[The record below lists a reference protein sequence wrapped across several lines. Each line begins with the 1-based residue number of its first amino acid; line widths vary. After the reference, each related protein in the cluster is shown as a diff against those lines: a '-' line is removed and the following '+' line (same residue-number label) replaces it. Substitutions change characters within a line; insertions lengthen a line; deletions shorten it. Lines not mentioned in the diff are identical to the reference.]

1 MAGHVPAGPG
11 AGEGDGRV
19 RDGHGLSLPGGGW
32 LVPWVRMPTPSS
44 RRVTASVRVRGVL
57 VRLMCRSSSWMATST
72 RTSRVRT
79 PSPVSVAMATITTA
93 AAMTSPLP
101 RVARG
106 GAAGPGDGRDAAG
119 GPGGGWCRPD
129 VRVCDAG
136 GVGQRASLPSAGGTA
151 RTITHSFARKALCAR
166 VCITETES
174 ANLYAH
180 NFARGVFAL
189 VRDAGP
195 DDADLG
201 CQDPARA
208 VGIRGAEERRVRGRW
223 SA

>member
-19 RDGHGLSLPGGGW
+19 RDGHGRSLPEGGW
-32 LVPWVRMPTPSS
+32 LVPWQGPGVRMPTPSS
-44 RRVTASVRVRGVL
+44 RRVTAPVRVRGVL
-57 VRLMCRSSSWMATST
+57 VRLMCRSSSRMATST

-79 PSPVSVAMATITTA
+79 PSPVTVAMATITTA
-93 AAMTSPLP
+93 VAMTSPLP

-119 GPGGGWCRPD
+119 GPRGGGWCRPD

-136 GVGQRASLPSAGGTA
+136 GVGQRASLPSAGETA
-151 RTITHSFARKALCAR
+151 RAMTHSFARKALCAR
-166 VCITETES
+166 VCITEPES

-180 NFARGVFAL
+180 SFARGVFAL
-189 VRDAGP
+189 VRGAGP
-195 DDADLG
+195 DGADLG
-201 CQDPARA
+201 C
-208 VGIRGAEERRVRGRW
+208 
-223 SA
+223 